1 MYAIVRTGGKQYRVS
16 PEDLVDVERIK
27 GEPGDRV
34 DLQDVL
40 LVADGLDVK
49 AGRPVLVGTRV
60 VGEIVEQ
67 IRTRKVLVI
76 KMKRRKDYRR
86 LRGHRQQLTRLKIIE
101 IEG

>member
-16 PEDLVDVERIK
+16 PEDLVDVERIE

-40 LVADGLDVK
+40 LVADGSDVK
-49 AGRPVLVGTRV
+49 AGRPVLEGARV
-60 VGEIVEQ
+60 VGQIVEQ
-67 IRTRKVLVI
+67 FRGRKILVF

-86 LRGHRQQLTRLKIIE
+86 LRGHRQELTRLKILE